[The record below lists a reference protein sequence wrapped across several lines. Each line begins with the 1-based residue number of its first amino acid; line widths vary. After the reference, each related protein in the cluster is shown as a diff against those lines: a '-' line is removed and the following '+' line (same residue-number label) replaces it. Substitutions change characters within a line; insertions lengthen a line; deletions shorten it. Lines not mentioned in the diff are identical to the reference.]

1 MFTTCNLYFGILHIP
16 LKPTSLFHL
25 FNIII
30 ILISFKYI
38 IRLFSRSLFFPS
50 SFSTSLASSLLVSSL
65 SHRALINLMCYLVS
79 ASSSFCFNELCSLIE
94 YSVTLRPVRS
104 LVPVSRFTCFEGGW
118 PDIMS
123 GYLGKRPVPETCKS
137 VFSLICVFKRFL
149 TF

>member
-1 MFTTCNLYFGILHIP
+1 
-16 LKPTSLFHL
+16 
-25 FNIII
+25 
-30 ILISFKYI
+30 
-38 IRLFSRSLFFPS
+38 
-50 SFSTSLASSLLVSSL
+50 
-65 SHRALINLMCYLVS
+65 MCYLVS

-149 TF
+149 TFWGRVREHSFRAGPKRKIIGKEVFWSKQTY